1 MATTE
6 SLSLYGEDGNLKLS
20 LINYLLSVIGEAPTS
35 DSNDLQGDAAE
46 AWRYA
51 LAANR
56 QIQVRG
62 FDFNTMTTTL
72 MFDKTQHIIHWSNSW
87 ISVRG
92 ADGAKYYKRGSLLAD
107 SVGNTIFTENI
118 DVVIVHLIPMSDLP
132 PVFLEWVRA
141 KAAYDYQLSYQGD
154 TALHQ
159 KLTSDLQLA
168 MQAVTEYDI
177 TSGTD
182 GGNFNIFNF
191 KSYGSFRG

>member
-62 FDFNTMTTTL
+62 YDFNTMTATL
-72 MFDKTQHIIHWSNSW
+72 MFDKTQRIIHWSNSW

-118 DVVIVHLIPMSDLP
+118 DVPES
-132 PVFLEWVRA
+132 
-141 KAAYDYQLSYQGD
+141 
-154 TALHQ
+154 T
-159 KLTSDLQLA
+159 
-168 MQAVTEYDI
+168 
-177 TSGTD
+177 
-182 GGNFNIFNF
+182 N
-191 KSYGSFRG
+191 